1 MTFSSTRFTASAA
14 LAVALFGIGGF
25 PIAFSA
31 PASAK
36 APMAPVTLP
45 SLTAAGIK
53 AMCDKDL
60 TRARKTFLNIAR
72 GKGEAN
78 VLHAMNRLNMLME
91 DLSGPLYIINNVSP
105 DKATRDAA
113 EECTLK
119 WAPFE
124 TDIFQNEGLYKRI
137 KVALAADAIDAQYK
151 KVLIESFED
160 NGVALPLAKRKRVKD
175 INEQI
180 TKLGQEFDK
189 NVREYD
195 VKLPFTAAQL
205 QGVPE
210 DVLKNA
216 KVDAEGRYLIGM
228 DYPSYLP
235 VLENAVDESVR
246 EKMHRAKSVEG
257 GDVNLELLDKISVL
271 RQELAGI
278 YGYPSYAAFTLRR
291 KMAGTPDAV
300 IGFLNQ
306 VKEKVT
312 QIEQREVD
320 ELRALKAK
328 STNQP
333 LAATKLNR
341 WDTAY
346 YQKQAKREQFNVN
359 QEEIRRYFPTE
370 ASVSYMLRLSEKLY
384 GVLFRPRDVK
394 SWHPDVRVFDVAD
407 SATTSYI
414 GTVYLDLFPRDGKYN
429 HAAVWGI
436 RNASGLTGRTPLPV
450 LVTNLNRQGLTQ
462 DELETL
468 LHEFGHALH
477 GLMSTARY
485 NALAGTNVLRD
496 YVEAPSQMFEEWA
509 RREEPLNFFAQV
521 CGNCPKLSTEQI
533 TALDRARKYGQGLRY
548 ARQHLYAS
556 YDIALTHDRKNESAM
571 QTWKRLEAATP
582 LGHVEGS
589 KFPASF
595 GHVAGGY
602 AAGYYGYMWSEV
614 MALDMLSAYG
624 NNLLDPR
631 VGRRYRDTILAQGG
645 QIPAE
650 QLIQQFLGRS
660 PTPEAFFKE
669 ITGQR

>member
-1 MTFSSTRFTASAA
+1 MLGRFQ
-14 LAVALFGIGGF
+14 LLFVALICT
-25 PIAFSA
+25 ATCA
-31 PASAK
+31 PTQAQMKTKMK
-36 APMAPVTLP
+36 AMVTLP
-45 SLTAAGIK
+45 TLTAAGIN
-53 AMCDKDL
+53 ANCDKDL
-60 TRARKTFLNIAR
+60 DRARATFLRIANA
-72 GKGEAN
+72 KGQGN
-78 VLHAMNRLNMLME
+78 VLFSMNQLNMFME

-105 DKATRDAA
+105 DKAIRDAA
-113 EECTLK
+113 EACTLK

-124 TDIFQNEGLYKRI
+124 TDIFQNEALYKRI
-137 KVALAADAIDAQYK
+137 KAAKTADAIDKEYQRI
-151 KVLIESFED
+151 LIEGFED
-160 NGVALPLAKRKRVKD
+160 NGVSLPKAVRERVKQ

-195 VKLPFTAAQL
+195 VKLAFTETEL
-205 QGVPE
+205 EGVPAN
-210 DVLKNA
+210 VLSAA
-216 KVDAEGRYLIGM
+216 KKDDQGRYLLGM
-228 DYPSYLP
+228 DYPTYLP
-235 VLENAVDESVR
+235 VLENARNELVR

-291 KMAGTPDAV
+291 KMARTPEAV
-300 IGFLNQ
+300 IQFLDQ
-306 VKEKVT
+306 VKGKVT
-312 QIEQREVD
+312 ELERAEVD

-328 STNQP
+328 ATNQP
-333 LAATKLNR
+333 LEGIKFNR
-341 WDTAY
+341 WDTAF
-346 YQKQAKREQFNVN
+346 YQKQYKREKFNVN
-359 QEEIRRYFPTE
+359 QEEIRKYFPTE

-384 GVLFRPRDVK
+384 GIQFKPRELK

-407 SATTSYI
+407 TGTSQYI

-450 LVTNLNRQGLTQ
+450 LVTNLDRQGLTQ

-509 RREEPLNFFAQV
+509 RREGPLNYFAQV
-521 CGNCPKLSTEQI
+521 CGNCPKLTAEQI
-533 TALDRARKYGQGLRY
+533 TSLDNARNYGRGLRY
-548 ARQHLYAS
+548 ARQHLYAA
-556 YDIALTHDRKNESAM
+556 YDIALTHERKSETAM
-571 QTWKRLEAATP
+571 QTWKRLESATP

-624 NNLLDPR
+624 TNLLDPA

-650 QLIQQFLGRS
+650 QLIKQFLGRA
-660 PTPEAFFKE
+660 PTPDAFFKE